1 MRKCLVVAMPA
12 ILLAF
17 AAGALYSRPDHI
29 ASNAVLYIPSDTEE
43 YALVLEAELVVVTDT
58 GIRTARYHK
67 DDVLPF
73 LKSLLRGEDLRYED
87 ASGHP
92 HYFDGREVQR
102 ELQTQLR
109 KALFGM

>member
-1 MRKCLVVAMPA
+1 MPCL
-12 ILLAF
+12 
-17 AAGALYSRPDHI
+17 H
-29 ASNAVLYIPSDTEE
+29 IPSDTEE
-43 YALVLEAELVVVTDT
+43 YILVLEAELVVVTDT
-58 GIRTARYHK
+58 GIRRARYHK
-67 DDVLPF
+67 DDVLPS

-87 ASGHP
+87 IYRRA

>member
-1 MRKCLVVAMPA
+1 MKRHFLIAVLA
-12 ILLAF
+12 LFAF
-17 AAGALYSRPDHI
+17 AAGVLYSRPDYV
-29 ASNAVLYIPSDTEE
+29 ASNAVLHIPSDTEE
-43 YALVLEAELVVVTDT
+43 YILVLEAELVVVTDT

-67 DDVLPF
+67 DDVLPS

-87 ASGHP
+87 NYRRA